1 MMGLF
6 LTTGF
11 ARMSEAIMTP
21 VCEKWW
27 TNGVR
32 IELAGAFTRSV
43 RPRGA
48 PGMLAMQRYPHERD
62 APALFG
68 V

>member
-21 VCEKWW
+21 VCLKKWW
-27 TNGVR
+27 